1 MLALGVIQLSA
12 SPWASP
18 VVLVPKKDGSVRF
31 CVDYRKLNAITVSD
45 AYPMPRLD
53 ELLGKLGG
61 ARYLTTMDLTK
72 GYWQVP
78 LGADARLKSA
88 FITPLGLYEFLTLP
102 FGPKGAPATFQRL
115 VDQLLRGMESFAGA
129 YIDDI
134 CVFSQTWEDHV
145 SQVRQVLNRL
155 QGAGLTVKVE
165 KCKVGMA
172 EVSYLGHRVGSGCL
186 KPEPAK
192 VEVIRDWPAPHTKK
206 QVQAFFGMAGYY
218 RRFVPHFSA
227 IATPITELC
236 KKGKP
241 DKVVWTEQC
250 QEAFRALKEALISG
264 PVLANPDF
272 DKPFVVF
279 TDASDTGLG
288 AVLMQE
294 DEKGERHPI
303 MYLSLGATLRGHR
316 ERVPGQGEGPQ
327 ETRALS
333 LRATLHHVH
342 RPLSPDLAAPDERS
356 QHQTPEM
363 EPAPAGLRHGRGPR
377 EGTCQHDNGRA
388 VPERGPRTS
397 PGHWSV

>member
-1 MLALGVIQLSA
+1 MLALGVIQPSA

-18 VVLVPKKDGSVRF
+18 MVLVPKKDWSVRF

-45 AYPMPRLD
+45 AYPMPRPD
-53 ELLGKLGG
+53 ELLDKLGG

-78 LGADARLKSA
+78 LDADAWLKSA

-102 FGPKGAPATFQRL
+102 FGLKGAPATFQHL
-115 VDQLLRGMESFAGA
+115 VDQLLRGMESFAKA

-134 CVFSQTWEDHV
+134 CVFSQTWEDHM
-145 SQVRQVLNRL
+145 SQVRQVLDRL
-155 QGAGLTVKVE
+155 QGPGLTVKAE

-172 EVSYLGHRVGSGCL
+172 EVSYLGHRVGSGRL

-206 QVQAFFGMAGYY
+206 QVQAFIGLAGYY
-218 RRFVPHFSA
+218 RRFVPRFSTTA
-227 IATPITELC
+227 SPITELC

-241 DKVVWTEQC
+241 DKVVRTEQC
-250 QEAFRALKEALISG
+250 QEAFQALKEALVSG

-272 DKPFVVF
+272 DKPFMVF

-288 AVLMQE
+288 FNAGGWKGGETPHRVPEQE
-294 DEKGERHPI
+294 VATP
-303 MYLSLGATLRGHR
+303 GATLRGHR
-316 ERVPGQGEGPQ
+316 EGVPGHGVGPQ

-333 LRATLHHVH
+333 LWATLHRVH

-356 QHQTPEM
+356 QRQTPEV

-377 EGTCQHDNGRA
+377 EGKCQHDSGCA
-388 VPERGPRTS
+388 VPERGP
-397 PGHWSV
+397 